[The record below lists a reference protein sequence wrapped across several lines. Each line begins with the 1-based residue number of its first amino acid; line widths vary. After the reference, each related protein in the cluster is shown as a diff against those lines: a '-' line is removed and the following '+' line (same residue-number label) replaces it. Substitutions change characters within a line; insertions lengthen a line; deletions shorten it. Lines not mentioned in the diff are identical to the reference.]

1 MSTLSW
7 LSRMPLLACLLAC
20 VNAHAAPTVLF
31 NKVHTIAAATQAV
44 PVEETLTITTAG
56 NYQVTLVDLGS
67 QISSSAALTAVELAV
82 TSGSTV
88 VGTPL
93 TAAGSAQFAATP
105 GTYIIHV
112 VGTPA
117 TTTDTSGN
125 TVTTPYSG
133 LIGIQVTNVA
143 SNTQVASF
151 SDTLAYPPSSTG
163 SGNTVGVVNDTFTV
177 STTDNFQLSLA
188 DLQLPQALGQL
199 TMAIAVQGGAIVTNS
214 ILATAPGT
222 PTATST
228 VTLQP
233 GIYRIFAAGQG
244 SAVNAG
250 LYSVTVTSG
259 SGAGSIAYTNTTPVG
274 TVVSVGNVNLNA
286 GGSYTLG
293 LNDLAYPQALSALA
307 AAVTLNGQIAAEL
320 TAAGTSQPFASV
332 SGAYQVFALATAAPA
347 VAATG
352 SVPAVPA
359 AGSYTLA
366 LSPQSGAPALSTARA
381 VSAGGATDPTPYSFD
396 TNMTSAGV
404 YAFNLG
410 DFAFPTLFVSIGA
423 IAVQS
428 GAVLGQPLK
437 LAGTENVTVAA
448 GPVTLLVFAQPGT
461 SGSLFDVNLTASGA
475 SSVFDQTQG
484 VGQLF
489 TAQQVAVTMA
499 GAYAVNVAD
508 VGFPA
513 ALKTFAV
520 IVTQGTS
527 QLGSAYGSGQI
538 PFTAAAAGNYF
549 INFIA
554 QPAAATQSTGSTP
567 TAPSFQAGT
576 YSLNVGTAPV
586 VNLTSD
592 VSSVTSGGVAHLS
605 WTTVNAG
612 DCTASGGWTGDQM
625 VNGTATTAAITADT
639 TFTLTCTG
647 AGATGTGTVTVK
659 STAVTTPPPPTGG
672 GGHGGGGAITVD
684 LLFALLAAM
693 ALRGTVRFRRPYSL

>member
-7 LSRMPLLACLLAC
+7 LSRVPLLACLLTC
-20 VNAHAAPTVLF
+20 VTAHAQTVLF

-56 NYQVTLVDLGS
+56 NYQVTLVDLGA
-67 QISSSAALTAVELAV
+67 QISASAALTSVELAV

-112 VGTPA
+112 VGIPA
-117 TTTDTSGN
+117 TSTDTSGN

-143 SNTQVASF
+143 SNTQVATY
-151 SDTLAYPPSSTG
+151 SDTLAFPSSSTG

-177 STTDNFQLSLA
+177 STADNFQLSLS

-199 TMAIAVQGGAIVTNS
+199 TMVIAVQGGAVVTNS
-214 ILATAPGT
+214 LLATAPGT

-228 VTLQP
+228 VALQP
-233 GIYRIFAAGQG
+233 GTYRIFAAGQG
-244 SAVNAG
+244 GAVNAG
-250 LYSVTVTSG
+250 LYSVTLTAG
-259 SGAGSIAYTNTTPVG
+259 SGAGAIAYSNTTPVG
-274 TVVSVGNVNLNA
+274 TVVPVGNLNLNA

-293 LNDLAYPQALSALA
+293 FNDLSYPQPLSSLA
-307 AAVTLNGQIAAEL
+307 AAVTLNGQVAAEL
-320 TAAGTSQPFASV
+320 TAAGTSQPFTSV
-332 SGAYQVFALATAAPA
+332 SGAYKVFALATAAPA
-347 VAATG
+347 VAATAT
-352 SVPAVPA
+352 VPAVPA

-366 LSPQSGAPALSTARA
+366 LSPQSGAPVLSIARA
-381 VSAGGATDPTPYSFD
+381 VTAGGATDPTPYSFD
-396 TNMTSAGV
+396 TNVTTAGV

-428 GAVLGQPLK
+428 GVVLGQPLK
-437 LAGTENVTVAA
+437 LAGTENLTVAA
-448 GPVTLLVFAQPGT
+448 GPVTFLVFAQPGT

-475 SSVFDQTQG
+475 SPVFDQTQG

-489 TAQQVAVTMA
+489 TAQQVAVTAA

-508 VGFPA
+508 VGFPTP
-513 ALKTFAV
+513 LKTFAV
-520 IVTQGTS
+520 IVTQGTT

-554 QPAAATQSTGSTP
+554 QPAVAPASGSPP
-567 TAPSFQAGT
+567 TAASFQAGT
-576 YSLNVGTAPV
+576 YYLNVGTAPV
-586 VNLTSD
+586 VNLSSD
-592 VSSVTSGGVAHLS
+592 VASVTSGGVAHLS
-605 WTTVNAG
+605 WTTVNAS
-612 DCTASGGWTGDQM
+612 DCTASGGWTGAQM
-625 VNGTATTAAITADT
+625 LNGTATTAAITTDT

-659 STAVTTPPPPTGG
+659 STATTTPPPTSGG
-672 GGHGGGGAITVD
+672 GGHGGGAITED
-684 LLFALLAAM
+684 LLLALLVAT
-693 ALRGTVRFRRPYSL
+693 ALRVTARFGRPNSL

>member
-7 LSRMPLLACLLAC
+7 LSRVPLLACLLAC
-20 VNAHAAPTVLF
+20 VNAHAQTVLF

-67 QISSSAALTAVELAV
+67 QISAGAALTAVELAI

-112 VGTPA
+112 VGIPA

-133 LIGIQVTNVA
+133 LIGIQITNVA

-163 SGNTVGVVNDTFTV
+163 SGNTAGVVNDTFTV
-177 STTDNFQLSLA
+177 STADNFQLSLS

-199 TMAIAVQGGAIVTNS
+199 TMAIAVQGGSIVTNS
-214 ILATAPGT
+214 LLATAPGT
-222 PTATST
+222 PTVTST
-228 VTLQP
+228 VALQP
-233 GIYRIFAAGQG
+233 GTYRIVAAGQG
-244 SAVNAG
+244 GAVNAG
-250 LYSVTVTSG
+250 LYSVTLTSG
-259 SGAGSIAYTNTTPVG
+259 SGAGTIAYSNTTSVG
-274 TVVSVGNVNLNA
+274 TVVSVGTVNLNA

-293 LNDLAYPQALSALA
+293 LSDLSYPQPLSALA
-307 AAVTLNGQIAAEL
+307 AAVTHNGQIAAEL
-320 TAAGTSQPFASV
+320 TATGTSQPFASV

-347 VAATG
+347 VAAAG

-381 VSAGGATDPTPYSFD
+381 VTVGGATDPTPYSFD
-396 TNMTSAGV
+396 TNVTTAGV

-428 GAVLGQPLK
+428 GALLGQPLK
-437 LAGTENVTVAA
+437 LAGTENLTVAA

-475 SSVFDQTQG
+475 SPVFDQTQG

-489 TAQQVAVTMA
+489 TAQQVAVTTA

-508 VGFPA
+508 VGFPVP
-513 ALKTFAV
+513 LKTFAV
-520 IVTQGTS
+520 IVTQGTT

-554 QPAAATQSTGSTP
+554 QPAAAAQSTGSALTM
-567 TAPSFQAGT
+567 ASFQAGT

-605 WTTVNAG
+605 WTTVNAS
-612 DCTASGGWTGDQM
+612 DCTASGGWTGAQM
-625 VNGTATTAAITADT
+625 LNGTVTTAAITADT
-639 TFTLTCTG
+639 TYTLTCTG

-659 STAVTTPPPPTGG
+659 STAATTPPPASGG

-684 LLFALLAAM
+684 LLLALLAAT
-693 ALRGTVRFRRPYSL
+693 ALRGTARFSRPDSH

>member
-7 LSRMPLLACLLAC
+7 LSRVPLLACLLAC
-20 VNAHAAPTVLF
+20 VNAHAQTVLF

-67 QISSSAALTAVELAV
+67 QISAGAALTAVELAI
-82 TSGSTV
+82 TSGNTV

-112 VGTPA
+112 VGIPA
-117 TTTDTSGN
+117 MTTDTGGN

-133 LIGIQVTNVA
+133 LIGIQITNVA
-143 SNTQVASF
+143 NNTQVAAF
-151 SDTLAYPPSSTG
+151 SDTLAFPPSSTG
-163 SGNTVGVVNDTFTV
+163 SVNNVGVVNDTFTV
-177 STTDNFQLSLA
+177 STADNFQVSLS

-199 TMAIAVQGGAIVTNS
+199 TMAIAVQGGSIVTNS
-214 ILATAPGT
+214 VLATAPGS

-228 VTLQP
+228 VALQP
-233 GIYRIFAAGQG
+233 GTYRIVAAGQG
-244 SAVNAG
+244 GVVNAG
-250 LYSVTVTSG
+250 LYSVTLTSG
-259 SGAGSIAYTNTTPVG
+259 SGAGTIAYSNTTPVG
-274 TVVSVGNVNLNA
+274 TVASVGSVNLNA

-293 LNDLAYPQALSALA
+293 LNDLSYPQPLSALA
-307 AAVTLNGQIAAEL
+307 GAVTLNGQIAAEL

-347 VAATG
+347 VAATATA
-352 SVPAVPA
+352 PAVPA

-381 VSAGGATDPTPYSFD
+381 VTAGGTTDPTPYGFD
-396 TNMTSAGV
+396 TNLTTAGV

-410 DFAFPTLFVSIGA
+410 DFAFPTQFVSIGA

-428 GAVLGQPLK
+428 GALLGQPLK
-437 LAGTENVTVAA
+437 LAGTQNVTAAA
-448 GPVTLLVFAQPGT
+448 GPVTLLVFAQPGA

-475 SSVFDQTQG
+475 SPVFDQTQG

-489 TAQQVAVTMA
+489 TAQQVAVTTA

-513 ALKTFAV
+513 PLKTFAV
-520 IVTQGTS
+520 IVTRGTT
-527 QLGSAYGSGQI
+527 QVGSAYGSGQI

-554 QPAAATQSTGSTP
+554 QPAAAAQSTGSALTM
-567 TAPSFQAGT
+567 ASFQAGT

-605 WTTVNAG
+605 WTTVNASN
-612 DCTASGGWTGDQM
+612 CAASGGWTGDQM
-625 VNGTATTAAITADT
+625 PNGTATTAALTADT

-659 STAVTTPPPPTGG
+659 STAATTPPPASGG
-672 GGHGGGGAITVD
+672 GGHGGGGALTVD
-684 LLFALLAAM
+684 LLLALLAAT
-693 ALRGTVRFRRPYSL
+693 ALRGTARRST